1 MAVDQG
7 QAIMSFLVDEIAQI
21 CHEVNAAYCRTL
33 GDDSQP
39 SWGDAPTWQ
48 QDSVRSG
55 VQFHLANPNAKP
67 SHSHENWLKEKM
79 RSGWKYGPVKDVDKK
94 EHPCFVP
101 YEDLPPEQKMKDYLF
116 KAVVHSYKT
125 VYKL

>member
-1 MAVDQG
+1 MALDQG
-7 QAIMSFLVDEIAQI
+7 QVIMSFLVDEIAEI

-39 SWGDAPTWQ
+39 SWKDAPAWQ
-48 QDSVRSG
+48 QDSARNG
-55 VQFHLANPNAKP
+55 VQFHLANPKAAA
-67 SHSHENWLKEKM
+67 SHSHDNWMKEKI
-79 RSGWKYGPVKDVDKK
+79 RDGWKYGPVKDPDKK